1 MKNDFS
7 DPREALWRKNLTPAE
22 RVALKDS
29 PDLELEARLNA
40 ALSKIPDAQV
50 PSNFTARV
58 LAAVD
63 LEENRTVSSRDWTLS
78 WHRWW
83 PRVAA
88 AAAVVIFAGVGLQ
101 RYETQ
106 AHRITLAKNVVRLA
120 SSQPLPSIEVLENL
134 DAIQRMNLP
143 ARADGELLAALQ

>member
-1 MKNDFS
+1 MKNDSS
-7 DPREALWRKNLTPAE
+7 DSRVALWRKNLSPAE
-22 RVALKDS
+22 HGALKGS
-29 PDLELEARLNA
+29 PELEVEARLTA
-40 ALSKIPDAQV
+40 ALSKIPDTQV
-50 PSNFTARV
+50 PSNFTARI

-63 LEENRTVSSRDWTLS
+63 LEENRTVRSRDWTLN
-78 WHRWW
+78 WRRLW
-83 PRVAA
+83 PRVAV
-88 AAAVVIFAGVGLQ
+88 AAVVLIFAGVSIQ

-106 AHRITLAKNVVRLA
+106 THRISLAKNVVRLA

>member
-1 MKNDFS
+1 MKNDSS
-7 DPREALWRKNLTPAE
+7 DSREALWRKNLSPAE
-22 RVALKDS
+22 HGALKGS
-29 PDLELEARLNA
+29 PELELEARLTA
-40 ALSKIPDAQV
+40 ALSKIPDTQV
-50 PSNFTARV
+50 PSNFTARI

-63 LEENRTVSSRDWTLS
+63 LEENRTVRSRDWTLS
-78 WHRWW
+78 WHRLW
-83 PRVAA
+83 PRVAM
-88 AAAVVIFAGVGLQ
+88 AAVVLIFAGVSIQ

-106 AHRITLAKNVVRLA
+106 THRISLAKNVVRLA

>member
-1 MKNDFS
+1 MNTNSS
-7 DPREALWRKNLTPAE
+7 DSREALWRKCLSPAE
-22 RVALKDS
+22 LGTLKGS
-29 PDLELEARLNA
+29 PELEVEARLTA
-40 ALSKIPDAQV
+40 SLLKIPDAQV
-50 PSNFTARV
+50 PSNFTACV

-63 LEENRTVSSRDWTLS
+63 LEEIQTSRSRDWTLN
-78 WHRWW
+78 WRQLW
-83 PRVAA
+83 PRFAVAA
-88 AAAVVIFAGVGLQ
+88 AVLIFAGVSIQ
-101 RYETQ
+101 RYESH

>member
-1 MKNDFS
+1 MSNNFS
-7 DPREALWRKNLTPAE
+7 ESRETLWRKNLSPAE
-22 RVALKDS
+22 RGALEGS
-29 PDLELEARLNA
+29 LELELEARLTA

-63 LEENRTVSSRDWTLS
+63 SEENRAARSRDWTLN
-78 WHRWW
+78 WRWLW
-83 PRVAA
+83 PRAAVAA
-88 AAAVVIFAGVGLQ
+88 AVLIFAGVGLQ
-101 RYETQ
+101 RYETHS
-106 AHRITLAKNVVRLA
+106 HRITLAKNVVRIA

>member
-1 MKNDFS
+1 MKNDSS
-7 DPREALWRKNLTPAE
+7 DSRETLWRKNLSPAE
-22 RVALKDS
+22 HGALKGS
-29 PDLELEARLNA
+29 PELELEARLTA
-40 ALSKIPDAQV
+40 ALLKTSDVQV

-63 LEENRTVSSRDWTLS
+63 LEENRATRSHDWTLN
-78 WHRWW
+78 WRQLW
-83 PRVAA
+83 PRFAVAA
-88 AAAVVIFAGVGLQ
+88 AVLIFAGVSIQ
-101 RYETQ
+101 RYESH
-106 AHRITLAKNVVRLA
+106 AHWITLAKTVVRLA